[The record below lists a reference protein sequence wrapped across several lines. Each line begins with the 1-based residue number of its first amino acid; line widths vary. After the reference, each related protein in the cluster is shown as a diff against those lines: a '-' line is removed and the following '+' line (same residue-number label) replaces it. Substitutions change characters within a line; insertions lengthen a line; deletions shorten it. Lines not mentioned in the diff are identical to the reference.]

1 MTLAPVPSD
10 QPEATCANCNAA
22 LVADQRYCLS
32 CGQPVSQVRLAFLDV
47 LAPSSPAPPAGS
59 APAAWSHPATIEA
72 TPAGFVTYQPQRGAN
87 AWLRRNSGL
96 LGLVAVLGLFLLAG
110 LLVGHWVSQSK
121 TPANTTV
128 KIEGLGGLAA
138 AGSGGGAA
146 STTPAESSSA
156 TPAASK
162 SSTKQEAKE
171 AAEGAHETKAEKA
184 PPKPPKKISS
194 GTIQK
199 LTQSK
204 GKKHQEEINAL
215 GAEPIETG

>member
-10 QPEATCANCNAA
+10 QPDATCANCGAA

-32 CGQPVSQVRLAFLDV
+32 CGQPVSPVRLAFLDV
-47 LAPSSPAPPAGS
+47 LAPSDPAPAGS
-59 APAAWSHPATIEA
+59 APAAWAAPATIEA
-72 TPAGFVTYQPQRGAN
+72 APAGFVTYQPQRGAN

-96 LGLVAVLGLFLLAG
+96 LGLVAILGLFLLAG

-138 AGSGGGAA
+138 AGSAGAA
-146 STTPAESSSA
+146 ATPTSPASSNP

-162 SSTKQEAKE
+162 SSSKQEAKE
-171 AAEGAHETKAEKA
+171 AAEGEHETKAEKA
-184 PPKPPKKISS
+184 PPKAPKKVSS
-194 GTIQK
+194 GTLQK

>member
-1 MTLAPVPSD
+1 MTLAPVPSE
-10 QPEATCANCNAA
+10 QPDATCANCGAA

-32 CGQPVSQVRLAFLDV
+32 CGQPVSPVRLAFLDV
-47 LAPSSPAPPAGS
+47 LAPSSPAPAGT
-59 APAAWSHPATIEA
+59 APAAWAPPGTIEA
-72 TPAGFVTYQPQRGAN
+72 APAGFVTYQAQRGAN

-96 LGLVAVLGLFLLAG
+96 LGLLAILGLFLLAG
-110 LLVGHWVSQSK
+110 LLVGHWVSQST

-138 AGSGGGAA
+138 AGSGGAA
-146 STTPAESSSA
+146 ATSTPAEATSS

-162 SSTKQEAKE
+162 SASKTEAKE
-171 AAEGAHETKAEKA
+171 AAEGKNETAAEKA
-184 PPKPPKKISS
+184 PPKAPKKVSS
-194 GTIQK
+194 GTLQK